1 MDIFK
6 SYSNIKCVLN
16 GKEIDSK
23 LLEESMEYLVSV
35 MEDWLDRYEYTRDFE
50 ALMSMVEKDYLY
62 SGTLYRG
69 ITLLRDSRDIEDKIE
84 YINVQSFSKNKSV
97 AVNFANNNM
106 VTTEY
111 QINEIK
117 EDSDVIPVI
126 LEISIDKAGVDLH
139 KLCEDLI
146 RVCKSSIS
154 DKELSLD
161 FEELLSYAIN
171 EQEVLLNPYTLRS
184 NKDSISI
191 YNIE

>member
-117 EDSDVIPVI
+117 EDSEVIPVI

-146 RVCKSSIS
+146 RVCKSSIN
-154 DKELSLD
+154 DKESSLD

>member
-117 EDSDVIPVI
+117 ENSEVIPVI

>member
-154 DKELSLD
+154 DKESSLD

>member
-117 EDSDVIPVI
+117 EDSEVIPVI